1 MHITI
6 LKVGEVR
13 WYFYTPVSNSGRLKT
28 ILYELAEE
36 QDYYWQVE
44 LVYNLDKVLS
54 SSENVVISSDAFILN
69 E

>member
-1 MHITI
+1 
-6 LKVGEVR
+6 VR
-13 WYFYTPVSNSGRLKT
+13 WYFYTPISNSGRLKT